1 MSNVRSHGVLHGVL
15 WIAGLLVVLLASPLR
30 ASAMIT
36 VNVPAG
42 VTQTVVGVKNGSSIV
57 AGFRTAAGVCS
68 TQFIAGSF
76 LPDNLTINGTD
87 ASESIV
93 IVASTTQFCGATWT
107 VPNRLNKI
115 IIMEGRGGDDFLSG
129 YYTASGGDGNDVM
142 YCGQCTV
149 PNLQQDFGGAGNDF
163 MIIGAGD
170 NAWAG
175 TGNDTVCVF
184 GGTVAHQV
192 SGGENAN
199 DFDVW
204 SGQSVNVIEMESFNP
219 AACAF

>member
-1 MSNVRSHGVLHGVL
+1 MPNVRSRAVFNGVL
-15 WIAGLLVVLLASPLR
+15 WTAGLLVLLGSPLK
-30 ASAMIT
+30 ASATII

-42 VTQTVVGVKNGSSIV
+42 VTQTVIGVKNGTSIV
-57 AGFRTAAGVCS
+57 AGFRTPAGVCT

-76 LPDNLTINGTD
+76 LPDHLTINGTNL
-87 ASESIV
+87 SESIV
-93 IVASTTQFCGATWT
+93 IVASPTTFCGANWT

-115 IIMEGRGGDDFLSG
+115 IVMEGRGGDDFLSG

-142 YCGQCTV
+142 FCGQCTI
-149 PNLQQDFGGAGNDF
+149 PNLQQDFGGPGNDF
-163 MIIGAGD
+163 MIIGAND
-170 NAWAG
+170 NAWG
-175 TGNDTVCVF
+175 STGNDTICVYN
-184 GGTVAHQV
+184 GMVAHQV

-219 AACAF
+219 SACAL